1 MMEKKGEKKE
11 KIRMKNAKY
20 FNKLY
25 KSFSFD
31 IILIKFNKRYIIKIT
46 LIIDLIIYYFF
57 LFRHLFHQFF
67 QFFNN

>member
-31 IILIKFNKRYIIKIT
+31 IILIKFNKQYIIK
-46 LIIDLIIYYFF
+46 IIYYFF

>member
-46 LIIDLIIYYFF
+46 LIIDLMK
-57 LFRHLFHQFF
+57 
-67 QFFNN
+67 